1 MVKGVIKT
9 RDIVRHPIVFL
20 RLYGF
25 VKYFRLLIKS
35 LSPFT
40 YLYLKILPK

>member
-9 RDIVRHPIVFL
+9 KDIIRHPIVFL

-25 VKYFRLLIKS
+25 GKYFRLLLKG

-40 YLYLKILPK
+40 YLYLNILPK